1 MLWSRSSS
9 TRYADELGAAGELN
23 AAGEPHATAG
33 SDAADAGS
41 APATTS
47 AAAHPGA
54 AGTVSEIFHVGTRAK
69 KDADS
74 IGRDRDRLVTS
85 AGAQKNRPSGRLRG

>member
-1 MLWSRSSS
+1 MLWSRSSG

-54 AGTVSEIFHVGTRAK
+54 AGTVSEIFMSAQGQKRMPTVLGATVT
-69 KDADS
+69 DS
-74 IGRDRDRLVTS
+74 
-85 AGAQKNRPSGRLRG
+85 